1 MYFSPFCVN
10 RTERTCRTKVLIFI
24 CKLTHQIVFEVIQ
37 ITDIL
42 HKKTDFTLSAMR
54 KRILFIAF
62 TLATPHDNDMEW
74 LAADGHAGLLNLH
87 FCRNPAVIPWIFP
100 KFAAV

>member
-1 MYFSPFCVN
+1 
-10 RTERTCRTKVLIFI
+10 
-24 CKLTHQIVFEVIQ
+24 
-37 ITDIL
+37 
-42 HKKTDFTLSAMR
+42 MR